1 MALLLDPGPGRMAGG
16 RRSAV
21 WAGRLG
27 AQRPVWND
35 AELRLHFRPESF
47 FATDGRGR
55 HILLNMAINAQDSVA
70 MSANGAQ
77 ADDRNPIVQALHEMA
92 EIGRAAGRGSVCKY
106 VSLSVGDVSS
116 QQKTDRT

>member
-1 MALLLDPGPGRMAGG
+1 MALLLDPEPGRMAGG

-21 WAGRLG
+21 WAGRRG
-27 AQRPVWND
+27 AQGPVWND

-70 MSANGAQ
+70 RSEEHTSELQ
-77 ADDRNPIVQALHEMA
+77 
-92 EIGRAAGRGSVCKY
+92 
-106 VSLSVGDVSS
+106 SLMRISYAVFCLKKKK
-116 QQKTDRT
+116 QKT

>member
-1 MALLLDPGPGRMAGG
+1 MALLLDPEPGRMAGG

-21 WAGRLG
+21 WAGRRG
-27 AQRPVWND
+27 AQGPVWND

-70 MSANGAQ
+70 MSATGA
-77 ADDRNPIVQALHEMA
+77 
-92 EIGRAAGRGSVCKY
+92 RASARSHDVWAVWPPQVCA
-106 VSLSVGDVSS
+106 SGPPTL
-116 QQKTDRT
+116 RPA